1 MVHYLYPLATF
12 LADTPAVKLEKSLG
26 AEIGSIF
33 LLIVIFVSVTL
44 FWKRAF
50 TAFLGFALFA
60 MFVSVFVFKPELVKS
75 LGENGFSWLF
85 EAFLK

>member
-1 MVHYLYPLATF
+1 MNDVLYPLAIF
-12 LADTPAVKLEKSLG
+12 LADTPAAKLEKSLG
-26 AEIGSIF
+26 AEIGSVF

-60 MFVSVFVFKPELVKS
+60 MFVSVFVFKPELVQS